1 MAENRQT
8 LRRLLD
14 LLLRSQRGSAVVETA
29 LTVPVVLLMLL
40 GAVEMG
46 DFAYRATEISNAAR
60 AAAQYAAMN
69 GGGFTDCNG
78 TFAGGA
84 CNPTSTFTPGMYRA
98 ARNDAP
104 RTYTTCTNF
113 TVSASST
120 CTCSG
125 DNSACTSSGTA
136 YSCTSGRPVI
146 NVTVNTSAQCSPIT
160 RVPNLFTGAFT
171 LKGFAMQEVLN

>member
-1 MAENRQT
+1 MSENRQKVG
-8 LRRLLD
+8 RLLN
-14 LLLRSQRGSAVVETA
+14 LLLHSQRGSALVETA

-46 DFAYRATEISNAAR
+46 DFAYRATEMSNAAR

-78 TFAGGA
+78 AFAGGT
-84 CNPTSTFTPGMYRA
+84 CGSTSGMYAA

-104 RTYTTCTNF
+104 RAYTTCTNF
-113 TVSASST
+113 AVSTSNA
-120 CTCSG
+120 CVCSG
-125 DNSACTSSGTA
+125 SNTACTPSGTA
-136 YSCTSGRPVI
+136 YSCASGSGAPVI

-160 RVPNLFTGAFT
+160 AIPNLFSGAFT
-171 LKGFAMQEVLN
+171 LKGFAKQEVLN